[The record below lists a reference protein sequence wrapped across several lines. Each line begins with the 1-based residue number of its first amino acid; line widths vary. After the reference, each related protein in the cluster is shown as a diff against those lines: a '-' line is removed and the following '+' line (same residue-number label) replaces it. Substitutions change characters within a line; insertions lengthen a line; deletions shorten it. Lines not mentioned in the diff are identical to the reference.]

1 MNQGSRRAVALL
13 GLLAL
18 ASAGALL
25 LFANTAC
32 PAELPSQPCAAAGTN
47 RLMLIALAAT
57 TATLMVVPF
66 AFLGEFVLRRR
77 IVYRGAWARAARR
90 GLLVGAV
97 VVTLAGLR
105 LGGALTVPVAI
116 FVALLAAA
124 AEWFA
129 VRRLDLP

>member
-1 MNQGSRRAVALL
+1 VLL

-32 PAELPSQPCAAAGTN
+32 PAELPAQPCPAAGTN
-47 RLMLIALAAT
+47 RLVVIALTAA
-57 TATLMVVPF
+57 TATLVVVPF
-66 AFLGEFVLRRR
+66 AFLGEFVMRRR
-77 IVYRGAWARAARR
+77 IVYRGAWARAVRR

-105 LGGALTVPVAI
+105 LGGAVTVPVAI

>member
-1 MNQGSRRAVALL
+1 MSQGSRRVVALL

-18 ASAGALL
+18 ACAGALL
-25 LFANTAC
+25 LFANAAC
-32 PAELPSQPCAAAGTN
+32 PAELPSQPCPGAGTN
-47 RLMLIALAAT
+47 RLVVIALAAS
-57 TATLMVVPF
+57 TATLVVVPF

-77 IVYRGAWARAARR
+77 IVYRGAWARAVRR

-116 FVALLAAA
+116 FVVLLAAA